1 MVLRRH
7 GNWINRGVLGS
18 VWCSYFQ
25 EILEVCLFPVYF
37 RLDVYVVIA
46 IRWNRLQNSL
56 REIHHFLSFFVSI
69 NSFSFLKLDI
79 LLIKYRYNMA
89 YKICDMNLNL
99 WAKPI
104 FGFYL
109 LLFVK
114 IR

>member
-7 GNWINRGVLGS
+7 GSWIHCGVLGS
-18 VWCSYFQ
+18 VWCSYFKGS
-25 EILEVCLFPVYF
+25 LEVVYF

-46 IRWNRLQNSL
+46 IRWNRLQNNL
-56 REIHHFLSFFVSI
+56 RVSEIHHLPSVFVSI
-69 NSFSFLKLDI
+69 NSFSFLKLNI
-79 LLIKYRYNMA
+79 LLIKYRYNMT
-89 YKICDMNLNL
+89 YKICDMNMNL

-114 IR
+114 IL